1 MYRMGGRA
9 EHAVSVLRLPR
20 VLVGCVLLRCCTLR
34 RTSCVECDMLHCCG
48 LEVGW
53 MFDQSRRFACGMSQL
68 CAVSCTLHRC
78 CTGSSTSMPYC
89 RGRTRSETSPSAPLP
104 PSLFAAH
111 APARTGL
118 NNGLCGHPRV
128 EALECPRTN
137 ARAEHTPLCIAWPL
151 FRLSRWNLPCRAIV
165 QNATCNRRTFPMNHI
180 NQSPAGPGVVPQ
192 LHG

>member
-1 MYRMGGRA
+1 MWYVAVVCCVVYAASLLYRLLDIDAILQRQDTLGD
-9 EHAVSVLRLPR
+9 VPLR
-20 VLVGCVLLRCCTLR
+20 
-34 RTSCVECDMLHCCG
+34 
-48 LEVGW
+48 
-53 MFDQSRRFACGMSQL
+53 
-68 CAVSCTLHRC
+68 
-78 CTGSSTSMPYC
+78 
-89 RGRTRSETSPSAPLP
+89 SAPLP

>member
-9 EHAVSVLRLPR
+9 EHAVSMLRLPR

-104 PSLFAAH
+104 SPSSLAFRS
-111 APARTGL
+111 ARTRQDRL
-118 NNGLCGHPRV
+118 KQRTLWSSARRSSLMPAH
-128 EALECPRTN
+128 ECPR
-137 ARAEHTPLCIAWPL
+137 RAHAALQ
-151 FRLSRWNLPCRAIV
+151 RLAIV
-165 QNATCNRRTFPMNHI
+165 PPQPLEPAMPSSCARCNMQPTDLSDEPH
-180 NQSPAGPGVVPQ
+180 
-192 LHG
+192 